1 MMHTH
6 AKARCYADG
15 GLVQQ
20 LRRGVNRLVGNN
32 PDALKDRGRDPDNL
46 PPPTT
51 TTATPGYNSGI
62 KTKDNPAGIRFAK
75 GGKVPG
81 KSPTPTADNIPIMAT
96 AGEFV
101 IKKAAVDKIGV
112 PALEALNAIADGG
125 GKTAQAAQKLRR
137 PAGKSRFADG
147 GKVARYVNHR
157 RPKGPPAM
165 PPPLQIGNSAPGP
178 GTAVTEAPYRPN
190 FTMGTPQQPPPA
202 APAVTDVRAKFN
214 PDTASKEA
222 KAYLN
227 ERAKAAAA
235 PQAAAAPAA
244 APASPTAAPAATG
257 PSLLRRGLN
266 AVRSAAKAPLPTV
279 ARAAPVV
286 GLGAEALDVA
296 QVAMDPSKT
305 GIDVATQAAE
315 GIGKTAAAAAGA
327 KGGAVIGAMT
337 GPLAPIATPV
347 LALAGGL
354 GGYYLAG
361 KGAEAGRKAVG
372 VTPAAPIATAAPLPG
387 AVNPTQPRIPIPTQP
402 VTQPNAA
409 GTNQAAYDKM
419 NADLSASAAQ
429 PVAAP
434 ANVTRVGNSYSGPA
448 NIAGD
453 ITINGAQPRGGFV
466 GGTGDGTFTAGGG
479 AGQSATDAALF
490 EARRAAIA
498 RGDVDSVRASYG
510 GDFGVKVDP
519 LIALMNNGRPMTT
532 KKANAAAQLQR
543 NAMDGAKTTAETDK
557 AKLEGEATRQL
568 LKAQTKLTTA
578 KDAKTRLKAM
588 EDLRALQGK
597 YEKEFPNRFTVVP
610 GGDEIGPDGFT
621 VIKKPAYVID
631 NQSGQRVDLQQSQS
645 LPPGLKVGAPSKQP
659 DGTYSAMGKT
669 VVIKGGK
676 VTEIK

>member
-20 LRRGVNRLVGNN
+20 LRRGMSRLMGNSH
-32 PDALKDRGRDPDNL
+32 DAQKQRGRDADAIAADKPAE
-46 PPPTT
+46 PKAEP
-51 TTATPGYNSGI
+51 ATPSYDGGGA
-62 KTKDNPAGIRFAK
+62 KTQDNPAGIKFAK

-112 PALEALNAIADGG
+112 QALEALNAIADGG

-137 PAGKSRFADG
+137 PAGKPRFADG
-147 GKVARYVNHR
+147 GEVAPYVNHR

-190 FTMGTPQQPPPA
+190 FTMGTPQQPPAA

-222 KAYLN
+222 RAFLN
-227 ERAKAAAA
+227 ERVKAAAA

-244 APASPTAAPAATG
+244 APAAQPASAGPSVLRRSATTLTNAAGAARQAVNSKAGAAGVGGAGVVAALNAFDTPTEAYERRFAMQPYQGDSNVGQLARDVGVRALGAASDLGNAIGFGIPGLAYADKVNPLPQAATAPRIPLPNATPATAVAAAPAPATAAPATAG
-257 PSLLRRGLN
+257 
-266 AVRSAAKAPLPTV
+266 AVV
-279 ARAAPVV
+279 EPVV
-286 GLGAEALDVA
+286 
-296 QVAMDPSKT
+296 
-305 GIDVATQAAE
+305 
-315 GIGKTAAAAAGA
+315 
-327 KGGAVIGAMT
+327 
-337 GPLAPIATPV
+337 
-347 LALAGGL
+347 
-354 GGYYLAG
+354 
-361 KGAEAGRKAVG
+361 
-372 VTPAAPIATAAPLPG
+372 
-387 AVNPTQPRIPIPTQP
+387 PT
-402 VTQPNAA
+402 
-409 GTNQAAYDKM
+409 
-419 NADLSASAAQ
+419 
-429 PVAAP
+429 
-434 ANVTRVGNSYSGPA
+434 NVTRVGNSYSGPA

-453 ITINGAQPRGGFV
+453 IAINGAQPRGGFV
-466 GGTGDGTFTAGGG
+466 AGTGDGTFTAGGG
-479 AGQSATDAALF
+479 TGQSATDAALF

-510 GDFGVKVDP
+510 GDFGAKVDP
-519 LIALMNNGRPMTT
+519 LVALMNNGRPMTT

-578 KDAKTRLKAM
+578 KDAKTKLKAM

-621 VIKKPAYVID
+621 VIKRPARVLDNQTSQFVDQAATAKPAA
-631 NQSGQRVDLQQSQS
+631 
-645 LPPGLKVGAPSKQP
+645 GAITREQYNKL
-659 DGTYSAMGKT
+659 DKGDRYTGTDGKT
-669 VVIKGGK
+669 YTKG
-676 VTEIK
+676 